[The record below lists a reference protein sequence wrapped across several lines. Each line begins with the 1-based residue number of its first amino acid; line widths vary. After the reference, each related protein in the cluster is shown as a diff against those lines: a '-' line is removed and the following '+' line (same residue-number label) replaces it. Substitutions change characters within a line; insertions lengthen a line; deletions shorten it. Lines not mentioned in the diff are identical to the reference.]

1 MDEYYNIDK
10 CYICLEKTSIYFKL
24 NNCKCSIYCHDECFK
39 KIQKKNKCI
48 ICKQQINDIFWIDK
62 VNEEAENIFILKI
75 LNNLYDNYLINDI
88 LTMKSIS
95 YLLLFVIYSITVS
108 LLTISLSFIVL
119 FWQTIIYSYYF
130 LKYRNKIYNNF
141 KRIHINDKIKSI

>member
-1 MDEYYNIDK
+1 MDN

-39 KIQKKNKCI
+39 KIQKQNKCI
-48 ICKQQINDIFWIDK
+48 ICKKNINDTFWIDK

-95 YLLLFVIYSITVS
+95 YLLLFVIYSIIVS

-119 FWQTIIYSYYF
+119 FCQIITYSYYF

-141 KRIHINDKIKSI
+141 ERIHINNKIKSI